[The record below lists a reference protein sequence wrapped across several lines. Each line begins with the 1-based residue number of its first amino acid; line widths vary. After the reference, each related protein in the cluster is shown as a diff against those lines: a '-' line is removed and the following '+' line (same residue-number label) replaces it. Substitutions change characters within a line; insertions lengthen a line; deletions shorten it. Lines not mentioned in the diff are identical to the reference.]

1 LNHHF
6 HRIAIFWLSIAQQ
19 YWFNAQMLLRLALA
33 VGLGCATALCPYS
46 SFAQSAPTVTPPTA
60 APQPAANERVEQLA
74 RELEA
79 QRQAF
84 EAQRAALEARIQK
97 VEEQAQAAEAR
108 AAEAQAQSELDA
120 IMADAE
126 EEVLVEPA
134 VRVYGFADVGLQR
147 SWGPIAELIPGG
159 TTKTTFVLGNVNLY
173 FDANPIPDWRFLT
186 EVRLGLFPHGATSR
200 DTQGAAPLI
209 DNSISDDGSPNGG
222 FTVIRWNGMLLERA
236 HIDWTPRDEFGLR
249 AGWFLTPYG
258 IWNVDHGTPTRIM
271 IEAPLFITVELMPQ
285 RQLGLEA
292 FGRFQALPWTIGYHL
307 YVSNGRQ
314 PGQLDYSDQKA
325 IGSRVWF
332 QTRRPIPM
340 TFGVSGYT
348 GRYEYVEKIIGL
360 RAGGGFAVSE
370 DESVAYSD
378 YAAAV
383 DASLDIGD
391 LRLRAEGVSRWRFF
405 EDGKRTSYL
414 PGSFDADQYTFG
426 AYLLAAY
433 RLPWYGLEPLVQ
445 TEIIRIALPL
455 GEYGIRPSAGLN
467 IYFDPAVVLR
477 FSYTYS
483 RLFDLEGP
491 ERPLSFDYL
500 HSVVA
505 RLSIAF

>member
-1 LNHHF
+1 
-6 HRIAIFWLSIAQQ
+6 
-19 YWFNAQMLLRLALA
+19 MLLRPFGLAFVLA
-33 VGLGCATALCPYS
+33 CAFALCTDVS
-46 SFAQSAPTVTPPTA
+46 HAQTAPQTATPPTTD
-60 APQPAANERVEQLA
+60 QRVDQLT
-74 RELEA
+74 RELDA

-97 VEEQAQAAEAR
+97 VEEQAAA
-108 AAEAQAQSELDA
+108 AQAQSELDA
-120 IMADAE
+120 VMESAE

-147 SWGPIAELIPGG
+147 SWGTIAEIIPGG

-186 EVRLGLFPHGATSR
+186 EVRLGLFPHGATAR
-200 DTQGAAPLI
+200 VAQGAAPAI
-209 DNSISDDGSPNGG
+209 DNTVGDDGSPNGG
-222 FTVIRWNGMLLERA
+222 FTNIQWNGVLLERA
-236 HIDWTPRDEFGLR
+236 HIDWTPRDELGLR

-271 IEAPLFITVELMPQ
+271 VEAPLFITAEALPQ

-292 FGRFQALPWTIGYHL
+292 FGRFHALPWTIGYHL

-314 PGQLDYSDQKA
+314 PGQLDFSDQKA

-340 TFGVSGYT
+340 TFGLSGYT
-348 GRYEYVEKIIGL
+348 GRYESVQKVIGL
-360 RAGGGFAVSE
+360 RPGGGFAVSE
-370 DESVAYSD
+370 NESIAFSD

-383 DASLDIGD
+383 DASLDIGE
-391 LRLRAEGVSRWRFF
+391 LRLRAEGVSRWKFF

-414 PGSFDADQYTFG
+414 PGSFDADQNTFG

-445 TEIIRIALPL
+445 TEIFRFSLPL
-455 GEYGIRPSAGLN
+455 GEYALRPSIGLN

-483 RLFDLEGP
+483 RLFDIEGP
-491 ERPLSFDYL
+491 ERTLSFNYL
-500 HSVVA
+500 HSLAA